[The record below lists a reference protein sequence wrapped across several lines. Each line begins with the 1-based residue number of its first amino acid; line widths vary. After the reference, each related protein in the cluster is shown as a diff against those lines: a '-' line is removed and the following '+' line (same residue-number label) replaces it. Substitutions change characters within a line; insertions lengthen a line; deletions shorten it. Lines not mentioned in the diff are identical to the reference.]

1 MPSLSE
7 MVPESQQHTVTI
19 EPYAGTSGEGAPLYG
34 TAFTLVGF
42 LMAKRRKVR
51 VAMTQTN
58 TGDEVI
64 AEATFLTDRGPA
76 VPNDSRATL
85 PDGSIS
91 RVLAVVDQD
100 GGDLPVPSHLEIL
113 IA

>member
-7 MVPESQQHTVTI
+7 MVPESQQHVVTI
-19 EPYAGTSGEGAPLYG
+19 EPYLGTSGGGSPLYG
-34 TAFTLVGF
+34 PAFELTGF

-51 VAMTQTN
+51 TAMTQTN
-58 TGDEVI
+58 TGDDVI
-64 AEATFLTDRGPA
+64 AEATFLTDRGPD
-76 VPNDSRATL
+76 VPGDSRVTL
-85 PDGSIS
+85 PSGAVS
-91 RVLAVVDQD
+91 RVITVVDQD